1 MKHARKLVLVFLAGG
16 VAFLLSNCS
25 AMLDGI
31 YPERQIINATVKV
44 ALASH
49 LDTGTSGSYVNVQL
63 TDRFGN
69 TLTSLLANA
78 PTSSDAT
85 YAYYNLQFTKL
96 KNATYGLYSYYHSA
110 SNLNYPRLG
119 TYGPYYGT
127 IYFNDPSSST
137 VSLVTLPYYPSSDI
151 TNLMVVI
158 N

>member
-1 MKHARKLVLVFLAGG
+1 MTHTRKLALVSLAMGI
-16 VAFLLSNCS
+16 VFLLSSCS

-31 YPERQIINATVKV
+31 YPDRQIISVTVKV
-44 ALASH
+44 SLASH
-49 LDTGTSGSYVNVQL
+49 SDTGTSGSYVNVQL

-69 TLTSLLANA
+69 VLTSVVANA

-85 YAYYNLQFTKL
+85 YAYYNLQFTQL

-110 SNLNYPRLG
+110 SNLNYPPVG

-151 TNLMVVI
+151 TTLTVVV